1 MEFASFL
8 ALQDSLSSK
17 EDVPHAL
24 LTQSTMLRSTDV
36 DALMAITR
44 TLMAFAPN
52 LS

>member
-24 LTQSTMLRSTDV
+24 LTQSTTLKLTVV

-44 TLMAFAPN
+44 TLMVFAHN